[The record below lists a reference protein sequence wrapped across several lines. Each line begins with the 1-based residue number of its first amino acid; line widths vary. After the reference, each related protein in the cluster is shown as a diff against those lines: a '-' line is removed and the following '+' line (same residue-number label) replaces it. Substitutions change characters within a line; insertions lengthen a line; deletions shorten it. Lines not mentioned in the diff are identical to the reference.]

1 MAYLLS
7 LIAQWIS
14 LLQSR
19 GIVAPVP
26 NGSRYSYNNVSQASK
41 LIFRWDRSREVRF
54 LLRQL

>member
-1 MAYLLS
+1 MAYLLR
-7 LIAQWIS
+7 LIPQWIS
-14 LLQSR
+14 LLQPR

-54 LLRQL
+54 